1 MLSFSLTRRALRVL
15 ACFALTMTTGCSLG
29 MGSVGSR
36 HEMPKVRGGS
46 YTMAPGWYAKQSGPL
61 WTTYEWSE
69 GGTVPG
75 RSWTDP
81 GGWGLGFGL
90 KYGIAAPRIAT
101 VETSTDTAWDVYG
114 VLHAAPWTFAVGWGV
129 EHGGL
134 PDLEGFDVNVDFS
147 TYFAEVGRHLYFLPT
162 PLGLDFVAVLGLG
175 SGKLDSPMHAESDR
189 VLTYRPGLRMLK
201 TLRTTNASSIVL
213 VIEGR
218 YTYSRELTFN
228 EGTFNYAS
236 PTLLAEIAIRI

>member
-1 MLSFSLTRRALRVL
+1 MLYFSLSRRALRML
-15 ACFALTMTTGCSLG
+15 ACFALAMTTGCSLG
-29 MGSVGSR
+29 MGAVGSR

-46 YTMAPGWYAKQSGPL
+46 YTMAAGWYPTKVGPL
-61 WTTYEWSE
+61 WTTYEYRESS
-69 GGTVPG
+69 TMVTP
-75 RSWTDP
+75 RWTDP

-90 KYGIAAPRIAT
+90 KYGIAAPRIPT
-101 VETSTDTAWDVYG
+101 VETSTDTAWDIYG
-114 VLHAAPWTFAVGWGV
+114 VLHAKPWTFAVGWGV

-147 TYFAEVGRHLYFLPT
+147 TYFVEVGRHLYFLPT

-201 TLRTTNASSIVL
+201 TLRTTDASSIVL